1 MSYNIIMN
9 LIPLFMLI
17 ISPVLSLNSPHK
29 IKQLG
34 RENYKLVPYFA
45 KNYIHKNQLTYY
57 EKNELIQEGYISF
70 GLMEAAKRFDE
81 SRNYK
86 FSTYGSWWIKRYLYK
101 YIQKKK
107 KINLIHT
114 IEFND
119 SIHNDKKK
127 IKKEI
132 HMDILNKSERDMLYK
147 RYYQKLSRA
156 EVAEEYGVSAATI
169 TYKCK
174 QSIDKLKVFQKKLNT
189 FS

>member
-57 EKNELIQEGYISF
+57 EKNELIQEGYI

-86 FSTYGSWWIKRYLYK
+86 FSTYGSWWIKRYLYN
-101 YIQKKK
+101 YIQKKNK
-107 KINLIHT
+107 KKNNLIHT
-114 IEFND
+114 IEFTE